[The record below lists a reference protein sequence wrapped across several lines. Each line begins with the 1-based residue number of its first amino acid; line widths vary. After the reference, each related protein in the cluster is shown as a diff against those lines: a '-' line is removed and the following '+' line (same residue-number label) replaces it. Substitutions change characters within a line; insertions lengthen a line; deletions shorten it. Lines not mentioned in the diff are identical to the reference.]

1 VNKPKLICIVG
12 PTASGKTALAVQLA
26 QQVGGEVINA
36 DSVQIYKH
44 FDIGSGKPTLVEQQ
58 GVAHHLLSVFEP
70 TEELD
75 ASQFA
80 NAARECIAEVSS
92 RGRTPIVC
100 GGTFLWV
107 KALLYGLAPA
117 PSQNAEVR
125 AQHADLVEREG
136 RAALHERLAQVDP
149 ASAARLNP
157 NDFVRVS
164 RALEIF
170 ELTGTP
176 MTTYL
181 EAHGFREA
189 LFDAQLVGIRHE
201 LPQLH
206 ARIEQRVRS
215 MFAEGWLD
223 EVKLLIERGFGE
235 TRPMSSVGYRQV
247 YTAVG
252 AGRKA
257 DATLID
263 EVAQV
268 TRVFSRRQRTWLRD
282 LAVHWIA
289 PDAVSQF
296 RAPAAWL

>member
-1 VNKPKLICIVG
+1 VNKPKLICVVG

-26 QQVGGEVINA
+26 EQIGGEVINA

-44 FDIGSGKPTLVEQQ
+44 FDIGSGKPTPVEQK
-58 GVAHHLLSVFEP
+58 GISHHLLSVVEP

-80 NAARECIAEVSS
+80 EAAQRAISEVRS

-117 PSQNAEVR
+117 PSQNADVR
-125 AQHADLVEREG
+125 ARHLELSEREG
-136 RAALHERLAQVDP
+136 RPALHQRLALVDP
-149 ASAARLNP
+149 QSAARLNP

-176 MTTYL
+176 MTAYL

-206 ARIEQRVRS
+206 ARIEQRVRN

-223 EVKLLIERGFGE
+223 EVRALKERGLGE

-247 YTAVG
+247 YAAVL
-252 AGRKA
+252 AGRGV
-257 DATLID
+257 DSTLIE

-289 PDAVSQF
+289 PSAVTQFHAPDAWV
-296 RAPAAWL
+296 